1 MRISLDA
8 MGGDY
13 APKAIVEGATL
24 AFEEI
29 ASSLVLVGKEEEI
42 RMHLSGLDSG
52 MDSRVEIINSRDVIG
67 MSDSISKAVRKR
79 DSSIRVA
86 SNTVKEGYADAFVSM
101 GHSGAFLAM
110 SIITLGKIHGVDR
123 PALAALIPT
132 LKGFSVLLDVG
143 ANVDSKPLNLIQFAV
158 MGKTLARVAFQK
170 KEPTVGLLSNG
181 EEDIKGN
188 EATKKAHSVL
198 KTDMADYVGYLE
210 GKDILTGVVDV
221 IVCDGFVGNVLLKMG
236 EGFVEI
242 LPRFIM
248 KKILQKAENRSDQ
261 SSFGYLPSLDEFD
274 GIIRENF
281 DYNEYGGALLLGING
296 VCILG
301 HGRSQAKGVKNAIS
315 MAERFAKSDLVSNI
329 REDISNFGTK

>member
-13 APKAIVEGATL
+13 APKAIVEGASL

-29 ASSLVLVGKEEEI
+29 ESSLVLVGKEEEI
-42 RMHLSGLDSG
+42 RMHLSKLDSG

-67 MSDSISKAVRKR
+67 MTDSISKAIRKS

-86 SNTVKEGYADAFVSM
+86 ADTVKEGYADALVSM
-101 GHSGAFLAM
+101 GHSGAFIAM
-110 SIITLGKIHGVDR
+110 SIITLGKIDGVDR

-132 LKGFSVLLDVG
+132 LKGFSVLIDVG

-158 MGKTLARVAFQK
+158 MGKALARVAFN
-170 KEPTVGLLSNG
+170 KEELKVGLLSNG

-188 EATKKAHSVL
+188 VATKKAHSAL
-198 KTDMADYVGYLE
+198 KTSMADYVGYVE
-210 GKDILTGVVDV
+210 GKDILTGEADV
-221 IVCDGFVGNVLLKMG
+221 IVCDGFVGNVVLKMG
-236 EGFVEI
+236 EGFVEV

-248 KKILQKAENRSDQ
+248 KKILQKGENRSDQ

-296 VCILG
+296 LCILG
-301 HGRSQAKGVKNAIS
+301 HGRSQAKAVKNAIR
-315 MAERFAKSDLVSNI
+315 MAERFVKSDLVSNI
-329 REDISNFGTK
+329 REEISNFGTK

>member
-29 ASSLVLVGKEEEI
+29 ESSLVLVGKEEEI
-42 RMHLSGLDSG
+42 RMHLSGLDTG

-67 MSDSISKAVRKR
+67 MSDSISKAIRKR

-110 SIITLGKIHGVDR
+110 SIITLGKIDGVDR

-132 LKGFSVLLDVG
+132 LKGFSVLIDVG

-158 MGKTLARVAFQK
+158 MGKTLARVAFHK

-198 KTDMADYVGYLE
+198 KTDMVDYVGYLE

-221 IVCDGFVGNVLLKMG
+221 IVCDGFVGNVVLKMG
-236 EGFVEI
+236 EGFVEV

-315 MAERFAKSDLVSNI
+315 MAERFVKSDLVSNI
-329 REDISNFGTK
+329 REEISNFGTK